1 MSNNIHKFVC
11 LCWTVGSEQIGNS
24 QDGST
29 ATDCR
34 KSTVGQSTS
43 RTGSTTPGGRT
54 STASVSRGSTAAE
67 LYSPGSTDLGG
78 ETPGGGR
85 PGVRRARRARR
96 QLETPE
102 SWPTS
107 FRDRHAATN
116 DDAEK
121 SARSDDLFVARDE
134 RRDFDSVVMTANSQ
148 SMSATIIN
156 HVDRNASQST
166 RPASLTVGVYQMV
179 TMKPSYPMQMWIC
192 KSGYHATS
200 II

>member
-1 MSNNIHKFVC
+1 VCVFVLDC
-11 LCWTVGSEQIGNS
+11 CSEQIGNS
-24 QDGST
+24 QDGRT

-43 RTGSTTPGGRT
+43 RTGSTTLAGRT

-67 LYSPGSTDLGG
+67 LCSPGSMDLGG

-107 FRDRHAATN
+107 FRDRHAATT

-121 SARSDDLFVARDE
+121 SARSDDVFGARDE

-148 SMSATIIN
+148 SMSATIN
-156 HVDRNASQST
+156 HVDRNAPQST
-166 RPASLTVGVYQMV
+166 RPASLTVGVCQMV
-179 TMKPSYPMQMWIC
+179 TMKPSYPMQMFF
-192 KSGYHATS
+192 
-200 II
+200 